1 MEDDLEQAVP
11 LGVCPPGA
19 LLVLRRALDVLAR
32 VNKAESAAARSR
44 CARSSRGTS
53 GCEGNRALAQ
63 DRASQKMNALCV
75 RRAVKVSSAASFG
88 KWGNRKGLGWVGAF
102 RGEGSFQHEGSAVAL
117 LCAASSLPQSKRNCQ
132 ELLQS
137 Y

>member
-1 MEDDLEQAVP
+1 
-11 LGVCPPGA
+11 
-19 LLVLRRALDVLAR
+19 
-32 VNKAESAAARSR
+32 
-44 CARSSRGTS
+44 
-53 GCEGNRALAQ
+53 
-63 DRASQKMNALCV
+63 MNALCV

-88 KWGNRKGLGWVGAF
+88 KCRTEQWGNGKGLGWVGAF

>member
-53 GCEGNRALAQ
+53 GCDA
-63 DRASQKMNALCV
+63 
-75 RRAVKVSSAASFG
+75 RRKVI
-88 KWGNRKGLGWVGAF
+88 
-102 RGEGSFQHEGSAVAL
+102 EPL
-117 LCAASSLPQSKRNCQ
+117 LRTGRPKR
-132 ELLQS
+132 
-137 Y
+137 